1 LSEAPKTPQS
11 RARISPELLKKLK
24 ESVNL
29 IQVIGEHVVLRKS
42 GANYSGLCPFHSER
56 SPSFSVSEQKQLY
69 HCYGCK
75 ASGDIITFMQEQG
88 GMSFNEAL
96 EELAERG
103 GIKLPELG
111 EKRSDPTTPIAYR
124 LNLFAATYYRK
135 QLTPEITEY
144 IRKRGVGPETEKAFY
159 VGFAPDGWEGLAK
172 HLVQAKAPLDVGER
186 LGLIRR
192 SQKGGGSVPY
202 FDSFRNRVMFPIL
215 DLRGKVAGFGG
226 RTIGDTKDKETPK
239 FLNSPESFLYQKS
252 RLVYGLFQARKH
264 IRELDE
270 VVVTEGYFDVLALH
284 EAGFCQAVAMCGT
297 AMTADHLGLLTRLA
311 SKITLLYDGDRAGR
325 DALDRSMEIGLDQGV
340 ILRAAFLPEGM
351 DPDELVLQ
359 GPEGKAR
366 LQQILSDAR
375 PLLDLRIEEAVLEAQ
390 KGAEERVAAIKR
402 VMAWLVRLQDPVG
415 REVRVQAFR
424 EKLKLDADF
433 VKKLMG
439 PQITPKPSITPIST
453 PPSPPSPTALDR
465 APARMNKS
473 DQLMLQG
480 VLRYRK
486 YPTLWEWLDRNL
498 PGTMARPEIFEHPL
512 VKRFATEVVLE
523 PWLKGGDPAWTLET
537 LPPETPE
544 PLRLAFIAALMDPD
558 SGPEER
564 LLQRSIFKSLSR
576 LWAQF
581 SQQIKAAMND
591 AESRND
597 SENLHRLLQEFLDV
611 QRKMKEFGR
620 LYDESQGF
628 SSTGSPRD

>member
-1 LSEAPKTPQS
+1 LSEAPKPQQS

-24 ESVNL
+24 ESVSL

-75 ASGDIITFMQEQG
+75 ASGDIITFLQEQG

-96 EELAERG
+96 EELSERS
-103 GIKLPELG
+103 GIKLPEFG

-124 LNLFAATYYRK
+124 LNLFAATYFRK

-159 VGFAPDGWEGLAK
+159 VGFAPDGWEGLSK

-192 SQKGGGSVPY
+192 SQKGGGTVPY

-226 RTIGDTKDKETPK
+226 RTMGDTKDKETPK

-284 EAGFCQAVAMCGT
+284 EAGFCQTVAMCGT
-297 AMTADHLGLLTRLA
+297 AMTADHLSVLRRLA

-351 DPDELVLQ
+351 DPDELVLE
-359 GPEGKAR
+359 GASGKAR
-366 LQQILSDAR
+366 LQQILAEAR
-375 PLLDLRIEEAVLEAQ
+375 PLLDLRIEEAVEEAQ

-402 VMAWLVRLQDPVG
+402 VMSWLVRLQDPVG
-415 REVRVQAFR
+415 REVRAQAFR
-424 EKLKLDADF
+424 DRLKLDADF
-433 VKKLMG
+433 VKKLLG
-439 PQITPKPSITPIST
+439 PII
-453 PPSPPSPTALDR
+453 PPPLRVAPAAPVSPPKRSPT
-465 APARMNKS
+465 PMGKS
-473 DQLMLQG
+473 DQILLQA

-498 PGTMARPEIFEHPL
+498 PGTMTRPEIFEHPL
-512 VKRFATEVVLE
+512 VKRFATEVLFE
-523 PWLKGGDPAWTLET
+523 SWLKGGEPTWSLEK
-537 LPPETPE
+537 LPPDTPE
-544 PLRLAFIAALMDPD
+544 PLRVTLISALMDPD
-558 SGPEER
+558 AGPEER
-564 LLQRSIFKSLSR
+564 LLQRSIFRSLSR

-581 SQQIKAAMND
+581 SQQIKSAMND